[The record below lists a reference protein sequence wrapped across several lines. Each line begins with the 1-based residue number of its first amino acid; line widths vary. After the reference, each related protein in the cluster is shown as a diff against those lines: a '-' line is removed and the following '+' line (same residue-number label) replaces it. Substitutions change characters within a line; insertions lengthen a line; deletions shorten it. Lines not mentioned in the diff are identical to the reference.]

1 MRSVC
6 MNFLGITIE
15 SPKVLFHSHSGS
27 SKVFFLSTFT
37 TAASSLTDL
46 CLLTAACSGDL
57 VLFFSAD
64 PLDPSKVV
72 FSKVGVILQFCRV
85 ARLSFVLAMV
95 KSLKVWILQ
104 ELLDLSTSITW

>member
-15 SPKVLFHSHSGS
+15 CPEVSFHSHAGS
-27 SKVFFLSTFT
+27 SKVFLLSTFT

-57 VLFFSAD
+57 VLFFSVD
-64 PLDPSKVV
+64 PLDPRTV
-72 FSKVGVILQFCRV
+72 FSKVGVMPQFCRV
-85 ARLSFVLAMV
+85 LRLSLAMV